1 MKLQKLATFCL
12 CVLLGI
18 ALGCLCG
25 CSVVSDN
32 RVFPKLTWYWSADA
46 KAQRADHQ
54 FSKELAKTNSV
65 PRIYKK

>member
-1 MKLQKLATFCL
+1 MKLQKLAPFCL

-32 RVFPKLTWYWSADA
+32 RVFPKLAWYWSADA
-46 KAQRADHQ
+46 KQQRVDHQ
-54 FSKELAKTNSV
+54 FLKELAKTNSV
-65 PRIYKK
+65 LGIDKK